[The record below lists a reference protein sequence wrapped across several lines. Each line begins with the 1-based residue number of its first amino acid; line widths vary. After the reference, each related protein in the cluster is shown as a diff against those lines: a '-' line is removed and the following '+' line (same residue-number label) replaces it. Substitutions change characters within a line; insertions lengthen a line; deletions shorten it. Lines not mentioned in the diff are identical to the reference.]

1 VRILH
6 TSDWHMGDSLGRID
20 RSADIVRTLEQI
32 AAYLD
37 EYQVET
43 MLATGDLFSDR
54 LRQEQV
60 RAAVA
65 EIKRIF
71 MPFLQRG
78 GTILAISGNH
88 DNEIFFETLRDA
100 LDLAAPVVKNNNGAY
115 ATGRLYVAPNP
126 RLIKLADAQGNLVQ
140 FVLMPYPTPRCYLRG
155 DKTGYRTIEEKH
167 RAIQQRFIEA
177 LSHLKR
183 QVTPERPCVL
193 MSHVHVRGAKL
204 HSLFRLSE
212 VEDVIFE
219 PSDIP
224 AEYAYV
230 AYGHIH
236 KPQEAVSG
244 ASHIRYAGSIERLEI
259 SESEDEKSVV
269 LFEIADSKLVS
280 EPTLLRLDSTP
291 IYRVEI
297 KDPDAELPHLAE
309 RFKQQEPD
317 RVLVQYTL
325 HYRPDR
331 HNLNEISQSIEAVFP
346 RWYHRDVIEDGVT
359 GSSDALFTPERV
371 QDVVGTVRDY
381 LQMRLENHADRDE
394 LMQLAE
400 AVLAEGDWK

>member
-20 RSADIVRTLEQI
+20 RSPDIVRTLEQI

-37 EYQVET
+37 DYQVDA

-71 MPFLQRG
+71 LPFLERG

-100 LDLAAPVVKNNNGAY
+100 LDLAAPAAKSNNGVQ

-126 RLIKLADAQGNLVQ
+126 RLINLADAQGDLIQ
-140 FVLMPYPTPRCYLRG
+140 FVLMPYPTSRCYLQGERA
-155 DKTGYRTIEEKH
+155 GYRTIEERN
-167 RAIQQRFIEA
+167 RAIQQRFLEA
-177 LSHLKR
+177 LSYLKK
-183 QVTPERPCVL
+183 QVAPEHPCVL

-236 KPQEAVSG
+236 KAQEAVSG

-259 SESEDEKSVV
+259 SESEDEKSAV
-269 LFEIADSKLVS
+269 LFEIEDSKLVS
-280 EPTLLRLDSTP
+280 EPTLLRLNSTP
-291 IYRVEI
+291 VYRVEI
-297 KDPDAELPHLAE
+297 TDPDAEVPHLAE
-309 RFKQQEPD
+309 RFKDQEPD
-317 RVLVQYTL
+317 RALVQYTL

-331 HNLNEISQSIEAVFP
+331 HNLTEISRSIEAVFP

-359 GSSDALFTPERV
+359 GSDDTHFTPERI
-371 QDVVGTVRDY
+371 QNVVGTVRDY
-381 LQMRLENHADRDE
+381 LQMRLENHDERDE

-400 AVLAEGDWK
+400 MMLAEGDWR

>member
-1 VRILH
+1 
-6 TSDWHMGDSLGRID
+6 MGDSLGRVD

-32 AAYLD
+32 AAYL
-37 EYQVET
+37 EEHRVEV

-60 RAAVA
+60 RAAIA

-71 MPFLQRG
+71 LPFLERG

-88 DNEIFFETLRDA
+88 DNETFFETLRDA
-100 LDLAAPVVKNNNGAY
+100 LDLAAPAARSTNGAH

-126 RLIKLADAQGNLVQ
+126 RLIKLADVRGNLVQ
-140 FVLMPYPTPRCYLRG
+140 FVLMPYPTPRCYLHGERAG
-155 DKTGYRTIEEKH
+155 FRSIEERH

-177 LSHLKR
+177 LNYLRR
-183 QVTPERPCVL
+183 QVDPEHPCVL
-193 MSHVHVRGAKL
+193 MSHVHVRGARL

-236 KPQEAVSG
+236 RAQEAVSG

-259 SESEDEKSVV
+259 SEGEDEKSVV
-269 LFEIADSKLVS
+269 LFEIADSRLAGEPELLKLN
-280 EPTLLRLDSTP
+280 STP
-291 IYRVEI
+291 VYRVEI
-297 KDPDAELPHLAE
+297 SDPDAELPHLAE
-309 RFKQQEPD
+309 RFKHLEPE
-317 RVLVQYTL
+317 RALVQYTV

-331 HNLNEISQSIEAVFP
+331 HNLNEISRSIEAVFP
-346 RWYHRDVIEDGVT
+346 RWYRRDEIVDGVM
-359 GSSDALFTPERV
+359 GSSDTNFAPERV

-381 LQMRLENHADRDE
+381 LQMRLEDHDERDE
-394 LMQLAE
+394 LIGLAE
-400 AVLAEGDWK
+400 EMLAEGDWR